1 MRHLALPLTRLALIC
16 AASLPAWAAPDAAVL
31 AAARAAEPA
40 VIQSLKDMVAI
51 ESGTMDA
58 PGLGRMADYAE
69 ARLKALGLQVERSQ
83 AGAEPRD
90 VLVGRLAGTGQRRL
104 MLIAH
109 MDTVYW
115 PGILASQP
123 IRQDGNKLYGPGIA
137 DDKGGMAVVLH
148 TLALLKAAGWQ
159 NYAQLTVLFNADEES
174 GSGGSGDLI
183 ARLGEQHDVV
193 LSYEPTA
200 AKAVAKAE
208 GVLLAAAG
216 AVPLT
221 MTVKG
226 RTAHA
231 GAAPQLGR
239 NALIEAA
246 HQMLQTRDIAK
257 GIPGAQLNWTT
268 LETGKTRNQIPEI
281 ASVGADVRLTAAGAD
296 ARLLAALR
304 AQAAASTLVPDTEV
318 SFALGAGR
326 PPFVGGERTL
336 ALAKRAQAIYAE
348 LDNRPLT
355 LVPGTGGGTDA
366 GFANRS
372 GKPAVLESLGL
383 AGWGYHAKDEYIEI
397 DSIVPRL
404 YLSARLLMDLG
415 RD

>member
-69 ARLKALGLQVERSQ
+69 ARLKALGLQVERSR

-200 AKAVAKAE
+200 AKEVAKAE

-304 AQAAASTLVPDTEV
+304 AQAVASTLVPDTEV